1 MKISGNKCRLATFQH
16 LIIYIKIIHFQLR
29 EEGPWEEGWPEGPPG
44 WQCPH
49 WPSLNVSAKSAANRF
64 TEDSICHYTSLS
76 SGKGCTRA
84 GNCSRIAYV
93 CSLIGLLLTSRWRP
107 WETDRL
113 ETNSNSPFSLGFMQ
127 NSLMFES
134 HNLTAQYEEISC
146 CSLKIL
152 SPTVSVQHWPKP
164 TASLVCQKGTMFT
177 FFFGTLPLDWF
188 IAAGRKKL

>member
-1 MKISGNKCRLATFQH
+1 MDIRIRMKISGNKCRLATFQH
-16 LIIYIKIIHFQLR
+16 PITYIKIIHFQLR

-134 HNLTAQYEEISC
+134 HNLTGSNMRKSLAYRARPNIFSASDEHWSRYEWI
-146 CSLKIL
+146 
-152 SPTVSVQHWPKP
+152 
-164 TASLVCQKGTMFT
+164 
-177 FFFGTLPLDWF
+177 
-188 IAAGRKKL
+188 